1 MSGGEGS
8 LPGWV
13 ILVGAAFFAGMGLL
27 GLVAPAGLVRPFG
40 IGVGSAEARTEVR
53 AVYGGFGVAIAALL
67 VVAFVDGDG
76 IREGAVVAVAV
87 ALVGMAAGRLV
98 GRVFDRP
105 SAFYPIWFYFWV
117 ELIAAGLLW
126 FTVN

>member
-1 MSGGEGS
+1 MSGEGS
-8 LPGWV
+8 LPAWV
-13 ILVGAAFFAGMGLL
+13 ILGGAVFFGGMGLL
-27 GLVAPAGLVRPFG
+27 GLLAPARLVRPFG
-40 IGVGSAEARTEVR
+40 VEVVTAEGRTEVR
-53 AVYGGFGVAIAALL
+53 AVYGGFGVAIAGLL
-67 VVAFVDGDG
+67 VVAFLDGDG
-76 IREGAVVAVAV
+76 IRQGAVVAVAV
-87 ALVGMAAGRLV
+87 ALAGMAAGRLV